1 MASTKLYIE
10 HTQIND
16 IKSIFEVSEM
26 PLDYYEYLKK
36 QQESEEYR
44 ETSELVR
51 QNLWSETINFKLSQK
66 WMRIED
72 KILIKL
78 YLRLRYS

>member
-1 MASTKLYIE
+1 
-10 HTQIND
+10 
-16 IKSIFEVSEM
+16 M
-26 PLDYYEYLKK
+26 PYDYYEYLKK
-36 QQESEEYR
+36 QRESEEYT

-51 QNLWSETINFKLSQK
+51 QKLWSETINFKLSQK

-72 KILIKL
+72 MILVKL

>member
-16 IKSIFEVSEM
+16 IKSIFEVIEM

>member
-1 MASTKLYIE
+1 
-10 HTQIND
+10 
-16 IKSIFEVSEM
+16 M
-26 PLDYYEYLKK
+26 PYDYYEYLKK
-36 QQESEEYR
+36 QREREEYT

-51 QNLWSETINFKLSQK
+51 QKLWSETINFKLSQK

-72 KILIKL
+72 MILVKL

>member
-1 MASTKLYIE
+1 MY
-10 HTQIND
+10 
-16 IKSIFEVSEM
+16 M
-26 PLDYYEYLKK
+26 PYDYYEYLKK
-36 QQESEEYR
+36 QRESEEYT

-51 QNLWSETINFKLSQK
+51 QKLWSETINFKLSQK

-72 KILIKL
+72 MILVKL

>member
-1 MASTKLYIE
+1 
-10 HTQIND
+10 
-16 IKSIFEVSEM
+16 M
-26 PLDYYEYLKK
+26 PYDYYEYMKK
-36 QQESEEYR
+36 QRESEEYT

-51 QNLWSETINFKLSQK
+51 QKLWSETINFKLSQK

-72 KILIKL
+72 MILVKL